1 MEFCFTL
8 YFLYN
13 RPMKRQSVRI
23 KLFPLKKEEIPAYL
37 DDKGVLVNDYFK
49 TYLAHPAYQEVVE
62 RQRCLVEIVSLADMG
77 FDREAT
83 APQIE
88 ERAVEMGYRLPPAH
102 LGVYLRLALLKQEV
116 SQDNILSQG
125 KSPDGAICLLSP
137 QLEEEF
143 AFPRSVYLRKV
154 DQDLWL
160 RAARFDDEYAFPL
173 TTLFAFVTKNANE
186 FVVGSEP

>member
-1 MEFCFTL
+1 
-8 YFLYN
+8 
-13 RPMKRQSVRI
+13 MKRQSVRVE
-23 KLFPLKKEEIPAYL
+23 LFPLKKEEILVYL
-37 DDKGVLVNDYFK
+37 ADKGILVNDYFK

-62 RQRCLVEIVSLADMG
+62 RQGCLVEVVSLADMG
-77 FDREAT
+77 FAREAT

-88 ERAVEMGYRLPPAH
+88 ERAVEMGYQLPPAH
-102 LGVYLRLALLKQEV
+102 MGVYLRLALLEQEV
-116 SQDNILSQG
+116 SQDAILSQG

-143 AFPRSVYLRKV
+143 TFPRSVYLRKV

-173 TTLFAFVTKNANE
+173 TILFAFVTKNANE
-186 FVVGSEP
+186 YYE

>member
-1 MEFCFTL
+1 
-8 YFLYN
+8 
-13 RPMKRQSVRI
+13 MKRQSVRVE
-23 KLFPLKKEEIPAYL
+23 LFSLKKEEILVYL
-37 DDKGVLVNDYFK
+37 DDKGILINDYFK
-49 TYLAHPAYQEVVE
+49 TYLAHPAYQEMQEVVE
-62 RQRCLVEIVSLADMG
+62 KQKCLVEIVSVAEMG

-88 ERAVEMGYRLPPAH
+88 ERAVEMGYQLPPAH
-102 LGVYLRLALLKQEV
+102 LGVYLRLTLLEQKV
-116 SQDNILSQG
+116 SQDAILSQG

-137 QLEEEF
+137 QLEKEF
-143 AFPRSVYLRKV
+143 TFPRSVYLRKV

-186 FVVGSEP
+186 QYE

>member
-1 MEFCFTL
+1 
-8 YFLYN
+8 
-13 RPMKRQSVRI
+13 MKRQSVRVEP
-23 KLFPLKKEEIPAYL
+23 FPLKKEEILAYL

-49 TYLAHPAYQEVVE
+49 IYLAHSAYQVVE
-62 RQRCLVEIVSLADMG
+62 EQQECLVEIVSLADMG

-83 APQIE
+83 APQVE
-88 ERAVEMGYRLPPAH
+88 ERAVEMGYQLPPAH
-102 LGVYLRLALLKQEV
+102 LGVYLRLTLLEQEV
-116 SQDNILSQG
+116 SRDAILSQG

-173 TTLFAFVTKNANE
+173 ATLFAFVMKNANE
-186 FVVGSEP
+186 FVEGSEP

>member
-1 MEFCFTL
+1 
-8 YFLYN
+8 
-13 RPMKRQSVRI
+13 MKRLSVRVE
-23 KLFPLKKEEIPAYL
+23 LFPLKKEEIPAYL

-49 TYLAHPAYQEVVE
+49 AYLAHSAYQVVE
-62 RQRCLVEIVSLADMG
+62 EEQEWLVEIVSLADMG
-77 FDREAT
+77 LEREAT

-88 ERAVEMGYRLPPAH
+88 ARAMELGYQLPPAH
-102 LGVYLRLALLKQEV
+102 LGVYLRLALLEQEV
-116 SQDNILSQG
+116 SQDAILSQG

-143 AFPRSVYLRKV
+143 TFPRSVYLRKV

-173 TTLFAFVTKNANE
+173 STIFAFVTKSANE
-186 FVVGSEP
+186 FIVGSKP

>member
-1 MEFCFTL
+1 
-8 YFLYN
+8 
-13 RPMKRQSVRI
+13 MKRQSVRI

-37 DDKGVLVNDYFK
+37 DDKGILVNAYFK

-62 RQRCLVEIVSLADMG
+62 EQQECLVEIVSLADMG

-88 ERAVEMGYRLPPAH
+88 ERAVEMGYQLPPAH

>member
-1 MEFCFTL
+1 
-8 YFLYN
+8 
-13 RPMKRQSVRI
+13 MKRQSVRVE
-23 KLFPLKKEEIPAYL
+23 LFPLKKEEILAYL

-49 TYLAHPAYQEVVE
+49 TYLAHPTYQEVE
-62 RQRCLVEIVSLADMG
+62 EQQEWSVEIVSLADMG

-88 ERAVEMGYRLPPAH
+88 ERAVEMGYQLPPAH
-102 LGVYLRLALLKQEV
+102 MGVYLRLTLLEQEV
-116 SQDNILSQG
+116 SQDAILSQG

-143 AFPRSVYLRKV
+143 TFPRSVYLRKV

-186 FVVGSEP
+186 YNE

>member
-1 MEFCFTL
+1 
-8 YFLYN
+8 
-13 RPMKRQSVRI
+13 MKRQSVRVE
-23 KLFPLKKEEIPAYL
+23 LFPLKKEEIPAYL
-37 DDKGVLVNDYFK
+37 DDKGVFVNDYFK

-62 RQRCLVEIVSLADMG
+62 RQRCLAEIVSLADMG

-88 ERAVEMGYRLPPAH
+88 GRAVEMGYQLPPAH
-102 LGVYLRLALLKQEV
+102 LGVYLRLALLEQEV
-116 SQDNILSQG
+116 SQDAILSQG

-143 AFPRSVYLRKV
+143 AFPRSVYFRKV
-154 DQDLWL
+154 DQNLWL
-160 RAARFDDEYAFPL
+160 RAARFDNEYVFPL
-173 TTLFAFVTKNANE
+173 ITLFAFVMKNANE

>member
-1 MEFCFTL
+1 
-8 YFLYN
+8 
-13 RPMKRQSVRI
+13 MKRQSVRI

-37 DDKGVLVNDYFK
+37 DDKGVFVNDYFK
-49 TYLAHPAYQEVVE
+49 TYLDHSAYQVVE
-62 RQRCLVEIVSLADMG
+62 EQQECLVEIVSLADMG

-88 ERAVEMGYRLPPAH
+88 ERAVEMGYQLPPAP
-102 LGVYLRLALLKQEV
+102 LGVYLRLALLEQEV
-116 SQDNILSQG
+116 SQDAILSQG

-137 QLEEEF
+137 QLEKEF
-143 AFPRSVYLRKV
+143 TFPRSVYLRKV

>member
-1 MEFCFTL
+1 MLKIAGFDEL
-8 YFLYN
+8 VYN
-13 RPMKRQSVRI
+13 RPMKRLSVRVE
-23 KLFPLKKEEIPAYL
+23 LFPLKKEEIHAYL

-49 TYLAHPAYQEVVE
+49 TYLAHSTYQVVE
-62 RQRCLVEIVSLADMG
+62 EQQECLVEIVSLAEMG

-102 LGVYLRLALLKQEV
+102 LGVYLRLALLEQEV
-116 SQDNILSQG
+116 SQDAILSQG

-137 QLEEEF
+137 QLEEF
-143 AFPRSVYLRKV
+143 TFPRSVYLRKV

-186 FVVGSEP
+186 YNE